1 MKKDE
6 ILTLYQ
12 YNAWANARILNTTA
26 KVTPEQFLAQGE
38 FSHGGL
44 RGTLVHTLFAEWIWR
59 HRWEGHSP
67 TEWLLPKDFPTFEA
81 LRTRWDVEE
90 KALMT
95 FAQNVSN
102 EDLDKTIRYN
112 RTGGEPR
119 ENILWHLM
127 VHLVNHGTQH
137 RSEAA
142 AMLTSYG
149 HSPGDIDFIIYLRET
164 Q

>member
-1 MKKDE
+1 MKKSE

-12 YNAWANARILNTTA
+12 YNAWANARILQA
-26 KVTPEQFLAQGE
+26 ASQMTPEQFLAPAP
-38 FSHGGL
+38 FPHGSL

-59 HRWEGHSP
+59 QRWEGSSP

-81 LRTRWDVEE
+81 VQARWDVEGRALLAFVE
-90 KALMT
+90 KLDEA
-95 FAQNVSN
+95 
-102 EDLDKTIRYN
+102 DLDKVIHYQ

-119 ENILWHLM
+119 ENLLWHLM

-137 RSEAA
+137 RGEAA
-142 AMLTSYG
+142 TILTGCGY
-149 HSPGDIDFIIYLRET
+149 SPGDIDFIVYLREV